1 MRMGSSISRIY
12 RRSSSVG
19 FPLKGGKVSL
29 ASLKRRVIASGV
41 IAKI

>member
-1 MRMGSSISRIY
+1 MRMGRSVSLIK
-12 RRSSSVG
+12 RRSSSEG
-19 FPLKGGKVSL
+19 SPSMGGKVSL